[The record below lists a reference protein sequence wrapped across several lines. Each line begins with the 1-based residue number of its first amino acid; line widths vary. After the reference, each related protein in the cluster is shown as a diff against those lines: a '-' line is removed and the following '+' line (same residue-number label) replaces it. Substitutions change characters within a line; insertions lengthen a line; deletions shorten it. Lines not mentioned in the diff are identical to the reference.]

1 MPLPD
6 KPEFKA
12 PTSLGELLAPIENI
26 LGGLRSGET
35 WAVYSRV
42 SVFDPRNPGYSMETQ
57 PDHAEDY
64 ARSHGAQNILTY
76 ADPDCTGKNSKRQG
90 LQEMLRDI
98 KAGKVDVVVI
108 HRLDRLYRN
117 LESLLEFTHLLKKY
131 KVKLVSVTEQIDTTT
146 WWGRLVLA
154 VLGHMAESYLHQT
167 SGNTRTGLDAR
178 RRNGLHLGHLPL
190 GYCNGLCTTCTDANG
205 QGYCPLFGGP
215 DRPESQRGKLA
226 VPHPI
231 DQYVIP
237 LIFDLYL
244 QGFSHREIAAYLN
257 TTQIPLPDGSQVR
270 FRPRK
275 TLESTHESA

>member
-26 LGGLRSGET
+26 LSGLRSGET

-90 LQEMLRDI
+90 LQEMIRDI
-98 KAGKVDVVVI
+98 KAGKVDVVII

-117 LESLLEFTHLLKKY
+117 LESLLAFTRLLKKY
-131 KVKLVSVTEQIDTTT
+131 DVKLVSVTEQIDTTS
-146 WWGRLVLA
+146 WWGRLALA

-167 SGNTRTGLDAR
+167 SNNTRSGLDTR

-190 GYCNGLCTTCTDANG
+190 GYCNGLCSTCTDVNG
-205 QGYCPLFGGP
+205 PGYCPNFGGP
-215 DRPESQRGKLA
+215 DRPESQRGRLA
-226 VPHPI
+226 VPHPV
-231 DQYVIP
+231 DRHVIP
-237 LIFDLYL
+237 LIFDLYR
-244 QGFSHREIAAYLN
+244 QGFSYREIAIYLN
-257 TTQIPLPDGSQVR
+257 SHQAELPDGRPVR
-270 FRPRK
+270 FQPRK
-275 TLESTHESA
+275 KGEKNHAPA

>member
-1 MPLPD
+1 MSLLD
-6 KPEFKA
+6 KFEFKA
-12 PTSLGELLAPIENI
+12 PASLGELLTPIENI
-26 LGGLRSGET
+26 LSGMRTGET

-42 SVFDPRNPGYSMETQ
+42 SVFDLRYPGYSMETQ
-57 PDHAEDY
+57 PDFAEEY
-64 ARSHGAQNILTY
+64 ARRHGAQNILTY
-76 ADPDCTGKNSKRQG
+76 ADPDRTGKNSKRKG
-90 LQEMLRDI
+90 LQDMIRDI
-98 KAGKVDVVVI
+98 KAGKVDVIVI

-117 LESLLEFTHLLKKY
+117 LESLLEFTRLLKKH

-190 GYCNGLCTTCTDANG
+190 GYCNGLCSTCTDVNG
-205 QGYCPLFGGP
+205 EGYCPLFGGP
-215 DRPESQRGKLA
+215 DRPESQRGKMA
-226 VPHPI
+226 VYHPI

-275 TLESTHESA
+275 TLENVLENA